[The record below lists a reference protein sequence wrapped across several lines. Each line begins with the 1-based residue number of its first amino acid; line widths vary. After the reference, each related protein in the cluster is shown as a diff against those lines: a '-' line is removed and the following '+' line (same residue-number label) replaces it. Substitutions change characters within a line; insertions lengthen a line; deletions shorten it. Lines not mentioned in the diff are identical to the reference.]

1 MDKERRIP
9 EDLSQKFDT
18 VDGRREMIAKYGDSP
33 NLYVGENADGEK
45 VFLCIDRER
54 GIECRTHQHNGWCRV
69 NYYDKDGFHA
79 GETFDG
85 RWDK

>member
-1 MDKERRIP
+1 MATRIP
-9 EDLSQKFDT
+9 EDLSRNFDT

-69 NYYDKDGFHA
+69 NYYDKDGFNA